1 MSIAPVAPRR
11 TAPAAEP
18 ASPARP
24 ARPARAEV
32 SPPPAEPRVRHQAR
46 DAATVMV
53 FSAATSAGI
62 AVFFLLLAVA
72 ARQA

>member
-11 TAPAAEP
+11 TGPAATP
-18 ASPARP
+18 D
-24 ARPARAEV
+24 V
-32 SPPPAEPRVRHQAR
+32 SDVQDVAAGAPRVRHQAR

>member
-11 TAPAAEP
+11 TAPAAAPDVRHAPDAP
-18 ASPARP
+18 AA
-24 ARPARAEV
+24 A
-32 SPPPAEPRVRHQAR
+32 PRVRQQAR

>member
-1 MSIAPVAPRR
+1 MSIAPVAPRG
-11 TAPAAEP
+11 TAPAAAPDGRDAPDAP
-18 ASPARP
+18 AAG
-24 ARPARAEV
+24 
-32 SPPPAEPRVRHQAR
+32 PRVRQQAR

-62 AVFFLLLAVA
+62 AVLFLLLAVA

>member
-1 MSIAPVAPRR
+1 MSIAPA
-11 TAPAAEP
+11 APAPHLPETEA
-18 ASPARP
+18 
-24 ARPARAEV
+24 V
-32 SPPPAEPRVRHQAR
+32 VPPPRVRHQAR